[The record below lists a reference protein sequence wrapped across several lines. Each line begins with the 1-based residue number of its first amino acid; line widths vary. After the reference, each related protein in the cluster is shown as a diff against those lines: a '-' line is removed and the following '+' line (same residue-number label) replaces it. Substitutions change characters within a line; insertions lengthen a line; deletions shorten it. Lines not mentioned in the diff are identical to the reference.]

1 MQFENRVDAGKQLA
15 KELIIP
21 NPENAVV
28 LALPRGG
35 VPLGIILADTIGCPF
50 DVILT
55 KKIVH
60 PLHSEFAIGALTENG
75 ELLLNSDVQV
85 EDDWIKQETER
96 VKQENGRRRK
106 LYGPHITKQDLN
118 GKDIIIVDDGIA
130 TGMTM
135 FAAIKGVKAEQPHS
149 ITVAVPIIP
158 EDTYQELK
166 EQVDTVSFVEVPNH
180 FIGAVG
186 AYYQS
191 FPQIADEE
199 VLDILQNGL

>member
-1 MQFENRVDAGKQLA
+1 MQFENRIDAGRQLA
-15 KELIIP
+15 KALNVA
-21 NPENAVV
+21 NPENSVI

-35 VPLGIILADTIGCPF
+35 VPLGIILADTIGCPL
-50 DVILT
+50 DVILA

-75 ELLLNSDVQV
+75 ELLLNTEIQV

-96 VKQENGRRRK
+96 INQENKHRRK
-106 LYGPHITKQDLN
+106 LYGPHITKQELT

-135 FAAIKGVKAEQPHS
+135 FAAIKGVKAEQPNS

-158 EDTYQELK
+158 KDTYPELK
-166 EQVDTVSFVEVPNH
+166 EQADSVLFVEVPEH

-186 AYYQS
+186 AYYQN
-191 FPQIADEE
+191 FPQITDEE
-199 VLDILQNGL
+199 VLDML